1 MGLFDSLLPMSLMYK
16 IPLFF
21 LTNAMSFIG
30 FNESKTGDQMRKYY
44 AGEKLIDKVLLTLS
58 PA

>member
-1 MGLFDSLLPMSLMYK
+1 
-16 IPLFF
+16 
-21 LTNAMSFIG
+21 MSFIG